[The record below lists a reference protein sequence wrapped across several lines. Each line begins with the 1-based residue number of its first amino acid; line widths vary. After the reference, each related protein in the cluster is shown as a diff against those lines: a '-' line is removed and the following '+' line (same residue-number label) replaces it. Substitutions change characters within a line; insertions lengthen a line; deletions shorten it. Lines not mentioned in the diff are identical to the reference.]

1 MSWLQNRIDTVKTPI
16 HDQYLW
22 DVMLFI
28 IGTPGIIYK
37 NSEVVPQCYIADVYL
52 LKSTKAQSLYSDY
65 LHHYAKKLNYCFLG
79 SSSANTSI
87 NACCCGVS
95 FQDAGTTVAG
105 ALRPLWPLSRCWHI
119 CFTEAVR
126 TVTAIFNP
134 NISRPGEQ
142 QPPKTRRRRERPPA
156 RLYAWAQDP
165 FAVLHFLKALLTSYN
180 RHRLSFRTKQLVQL
194 IICWDKS

>member
-1 MSWLQNRIDTVKTPI
+1 
-16 HDQYLW
+16 
-22 DVMLFI
+22 MLYCWCVFI
-28 IGTPGIIYK
+28 KEYK
-37 NSEVVPQCYIADVYL
+37 SAESIFRLFA
-52 LKSTKAQSLYSDY
+52 SLRN
-65 LHHYAKKLNYCFLG
+65 KLNYCFLG

-142 QPPKTRRRRERPPA
+142 PSARTGRRRERPPA

>member
-1 MSWLQNRIDTVKTPI
+1 
-16 HDQYLW
+16 
-22 DVMLFI
+22 MLYCWCVFI
-28 IGTPGIIYK
+28 KEYK
-37 NSEVVPQCYIADVYL
+37 G
-52 LKSTKAQSLYSDY
+52 AQSLFRLAAS
-65 LHHYAKKLNYCFLG
+65 LRNKLNYCFLG

-87 NACCCGVS
+87 KACCCGVS

-105 ALRPLWPLSRCWHI
+105 ALRPLWTLSWRWHI
-119 CFTEAVR
+119 FFTVSVR

-142 QPPKTRRRRERPPA
+142 PSARTGRRRERPPA

-180 RHRLSFRTKQLVQL
+180 RYRLSFRTKQLVQL